1 MNKILALAASAN
13 LFLSAAA
20 DDSVDAIISDWR
32 SGNTNAYATV
42 MNRRL
47 VADDSDLGGLM
58 MKYFWDRVFDWEN
71 EGYITRQTNTIARL
85 INAAKDFRGSRFCA
99 GRDLFVAD
107 LDEDMEWLAT
117 HVDTEEEKNEYRETI
132 RIGKHYLYLEM
143 YTDVLKALE
152 ADGGFRTPPTVWT
165 EDPALYRVAESDTNL
180 VVCVTN
186 LWHLGALT
194 NVANIAARRLGRN
207 ADDLA
212 ARLVAFD
219 AASQYRDLEAALAH
233 FARLDQGL
241 SAQTNQTIK
250 YLRENFLHDTAE
262 MRRVNP
268 QGYKQPKWPFYLM
281 SGRRYPHVELLE
293 ALVNLPTG
301 DEE

>member
-1 MNKILALAASAN
+1 MNKFLLLTACTNLLVSAT
-13 LFLSAAA
+13 A
-20 DDSVDAIISDWR
+20 DDSVDAIIADWR

-47 VADDSDLGGLM
+47 AADDSDLGGLM

-71 EGYITRQTNTIARL
+71 EGYITRQTNTISRL
-85 INAAKDFRGSRFCA
+85 IAAAKDYRGPRFSA
-99 GRDLFVAD
+99 GCDFFVAD
-107 LDEDMEWLAT
+107 LEQDRDWEMK
-117 HVDTEEEKNEYRETI
+117 HVMSDDAKAAYRETI
-132 RIGKHYLYLEM
+132 RTGKYYSYLKLYAE
-143 YTDVLKALE
+143 VFKALE

-194 NVANIAARRLGRN
+194 NVANIAARRLSRN

-212 ARLVAFD
+212 GRLIAFD
-219 AASQYRDLEAALAH
+219 AASRYRDLGAALAH